1 MDASTILWIVIIV
14 GAMVYNSVSKARK
27 ARQEGENPPPQHGEA
42 WPSIPW
48 DEEDNPTPP
57 VPTANTRPATPVRTA
72 PSADT
77 ARSTTST
84 RTTRQGSTAT
94 IQPPATDQASPQGR
108 MAPIQPVVTNRTDQ
122 QREAGT
128 SERTN
133 PASEAVQSE
142 IIGSLSPNR
151 GKSAP
156 LSSIHPNVQETR
168 NTAYSRQKGA
178 KSGAQQPLYEAF
190 PDECQSLEEI
200 SFEEEYF
207 SDLDTASDLG
217 ATEEPQTASFTPL
230 SGPGDQST
238 ASNDRR
244 GEKRRKQAQNSSSA
258 PDSPAEIVEE
268 FDLRRAV
275 IYSEILKPK
284 FEEEFNPANQR

>member
-48 DEEDNPTPP
+48 DEEDTKPS
-57 VPTANTRPATPVRTA
+57 VPTANTRPATPARSA
-72 PSADT
+72 PSAET
-77 ARSTTST
+77 AQSEAST

-94 IQPPATDQASPQGR
+94 IQPAADQTTQQGR
-108 MAPIQPVVTNRTDQ
+108 MATIQPAVTNRTDQ
-122 QREAGT
+122 QRTAETIKRA
-128 SERTN
+128 N
-133 PASEAVQSE
+133 PASDTVQSE
-142 IIGSLSPNR
+142 AAGSMSPKREKN
-151 GKSAP
+151 GP

-168 NTAYSRQKGA
+168 NPDNNRQKVG
-178 KSGAQQPLYEAF
+178 KTGSQQPLYEAF

-200 SFEEEYF
+200 PFEEAYF
-207 SDLDTASDLG
+207 SDLDTASDLD
-217 ATEEPQTASFTPL
+217 AAEEPQTASFTSL
-230 SGPGDQST
+230 TGLGDQST
-238 ASNDRR
+238 VRNERR
-244 GEKRRKQAQNSSSA
+244 DVKPGKRVQNSTPA
-258 PDSPAEIVEE
+258 PDSLAEMVEE

-284 FEEEFNPANQR
+284 FEEEFNPANPR